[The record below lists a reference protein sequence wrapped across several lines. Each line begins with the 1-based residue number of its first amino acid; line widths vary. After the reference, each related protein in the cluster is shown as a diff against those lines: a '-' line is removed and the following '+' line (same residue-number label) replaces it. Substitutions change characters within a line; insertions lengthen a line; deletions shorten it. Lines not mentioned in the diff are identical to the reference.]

1 MIISFLSDL
10 GPSVLNHLIEPEN
23 GALNL
28 EKLRDELN
36 RSDILPSLHQ
46 AELFAVLFVM
56 LELLLASHGTLADLM
71 NVLA

>member
-1 MIISFLSDL
+1 MLVTCQVVLSISTPRTFKPLIKPVIISFLSDL

-36 RSDILPSLHQ
+36 RY
-46 AELFAVLFVM
+46 
-56 LELLLASHGTLADLM
+56 
-71 NVLA
+71 